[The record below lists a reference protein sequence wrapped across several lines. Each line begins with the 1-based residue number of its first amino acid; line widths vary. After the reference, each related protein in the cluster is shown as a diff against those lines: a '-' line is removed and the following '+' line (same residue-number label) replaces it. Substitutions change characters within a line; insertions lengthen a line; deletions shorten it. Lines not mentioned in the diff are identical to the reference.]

1 LFPPSLDDY
10 SLGIF
15 GALKNI
21 CQYLSL
27 KRYGLYVE
35 VIIVMKMIE
44 ALGFLR
50 LPLGEEALL
59 VPGFVIVMKGLK
71 YFAITRFKLIERG

>member
-1 LFPPSLDDY
+1 L
-10 SLGIF
+10 

-27 KRYGLYVE
+27 KRYGLYIE
-35 VIIVMKMIE
+35 VIVVMKMIE

-50 LPLGEEALL
+50 LLLGEEALL
-59 VPGFVIVMKGLK
+59 VPGIVILMKRLK
-71 YFAITRFKLIERG
+71 YFAVARFKLIERG